1 MGWCYTT
8 KITLKLRIE
17 RRQRYQE
24 KIPIISWKFLFVI
37 VHLFVVSFISLTNFD
52 KRLSRLWLYTLSLA
66 VPFTIFPL
74 FRKKI
79 FYKTP
84 PSYTLRFSLL
94 YFFTLFFIFEYY
106 QTYACRIHRH
116 SQQNSPL
123 QGHALDCLEREIS
136 QNC

>member
-1 MGWCYTT
+1 MGRCYTT
-8 KITLKLRIE
+8 KIALKLRVE

-37 VHLFVVSFISLTNFD
+37 IHLFVVSFISLTNFD
-52 KRLSRLWLYTLSLA
+52 KRLSHLWFYTLSLA

-74 FRKKI
+74 FRKKNFI
-79 FYKTP
+79 KRHP
-84 PSYTLRFSLL
+84 ATLRFSLL

-106 QTYACRIHRH
+106 QTYVCRIHRH

-123 QGHALDCLEREIS
+123 QGYALDCLEREIS